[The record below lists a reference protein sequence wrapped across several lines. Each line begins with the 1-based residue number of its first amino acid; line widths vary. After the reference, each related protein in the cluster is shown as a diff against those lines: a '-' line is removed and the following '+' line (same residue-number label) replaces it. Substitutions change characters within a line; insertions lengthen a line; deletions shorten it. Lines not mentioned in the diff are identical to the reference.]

1 MPDPVVDAIKSR
13 IDIAEL
19 VGAKVNLR
27 RAGKLLKGLCPFHQ
41 ERSPSFVV
49 YPDEGRYHCF
59 GCAKSGDAFTWLRD
73 TQGLDFADALK
84 ELSRRTGVPL
94 PERAPREV
102 NQPPPEAEA
111 ARQALAEAT
120 RFYQRQLI
128 DAPDA
133 GEARAYLRRRGIT
146 RGSVDAFALGWA
158 PEGREVLLEHLVRK
172 GFSFAHLELAGLAM
186 STDHGRRDRFRAR
199 VIFPIRDR
207 AGEVIGFGARTL
219 GDAQPKYLNSP
230 QTPFF
235 DKGSNLY
242 GLDLARGPIRQAGAA
257 VIVEGY
263 MDVVVPHQEGFRN
276 VVASLG
282 TALTDRQ
289 IELLKRYTRTIVL
302 ALDAD
307 VAGQAATLR
316 GLEVARVAL
325 SSSTRPAPGS
335 VARGGFLATQAGQVK
350 IAVLTGGKDPDE
362 IVREDPERWKSMI
375 ADAVPMMDHKIAI
388 ETASVSMDDPGAKLQ
403 AVRELARFLALVPD
417 PVEWSHYVD
426 RIAQRLRL
434 DVRAVHAEV
443 VQAEEAMRRAQR
455 FTAREQAA
463 AQARAATSQRPPLPE
478 TGDARAPDGPVGEA
492 PSPSASAPHP
502 DNATRPDVPS
512 AGELFSFGGASYG
525 STSVT
530 GSPSAGSY
538 DPLEQFVVSELVAVP
553 DNVGHVRHV
562 IAPDDLRDPGLRALF
577 EEMLAIDHP
586 SDLRVEG
593 YLASVRSAL
602 LEAVGARPAVP
613 ADGSDD
619 PEARRAAAVV
629 SASLRLRERRLRE
642 KLRDV
647 QYLLREDPDD
657 SERTALQR
665 QVEQLATSLGRVHLE
680 QNRAAVHAIR

>member
-19 VGAKVNLR
+19 VGAKVALR

-41 ERSPSFVV
+41 EKSPSFVV

-84 ELSRRTGVPL
+84 ELSRRSGIPL
-94 PERAPREV
+94 PERTTRDVDQHRE
-102 NQPPPEAEA
+102 PEAEA
-111 ARQALAEAT
+111 ASQALAEAA

-133 GEARAYLRRRGIT
+133 GEARGYLRRRGIT
-146 RGSVDAFALGWA
+146 NASVDAFALGWA
-158 PEGREVLLEHLVRK
+158 PEGRDVLYEYLVRK

-186 STDHGRRDRFRAR
+186 STEHGRRDRFRAR

-207 AGEVIGFGARTL
+207 SGAVIGFGARTL

-235 DKGSNLY
+235 DKGSILY
-242 GLDLARGPIRQAGAA
+242 GLDLARGPIRQASAA

-289 IELLKRYTRTIVL
+289 IALLKRYTRTIIL

-325 SSSTRPAPGS
+325 SSSSRPAPGS

-350 IAVLTGGKDPDE
+350 IAVLSGGKDPDD
-362 IVREDPERWKSMI
+362 IVREDPERWKALI
-375 ADAVPMMDHKIAI
+375 AGAVPMMDHKIAI

-443 VQAEEAMRRAQR
+443 VQAEATARRAMLSA
-455 FTAREQAA
+455 ARELSAT
-463 AQARAATSQRPPLPE
+463 QARI
-478 TGDARAPDGPVGEA
+478 APASDNEA
-492 PSPSASAPHP
+492 PLRLQSRRSQPELNTSTADGLSLASDGAQ
-502 DNATRPDVPS
+502 TSLRPT
-512 AGELFSFGGASYG
+512 A
-525 STSVT
+525 
-530 GSPSAGSY
+530 Y
-538 DPLEQFVVSELVAVP
+538 DPLEQFVMSELAVVPDLVAV
-553 DNVGHVRHV
+553 VRHV
-562 IAPDDLRDPGLRALF
+562 VAPDDVRDSELRALF
-577 EEMLAIDHP
+577 EAMLAADHP

-593 YLASVRSAL
+593 VLRSVHTAL
-602 LEAVGARPAVP
+602 LEVAAARPALP
-613 ADGSDD
+613 TDGVDD
-619 PEARRAAAVV
+619 PEARREGAVVAAA
-629 SASLRLRERRLRE
+629 LRLRERRLRE

-647 QYLLREDPDD
+647 QYLLYESPPAD
-657 SERTALQR
+657 ERTALQR

-680 QNRAAVHAIR
+680 QHRAAVHVTR

>member
-41 ERSPSFVV
+41 EKSPSFVV

-94 PERAPREV
+94 PERAPREA

-111 ARQALAEAT
+111 AKQALAEAA

-158 PEGREVLLEHLVRK
+158 SEGREVLYEHLVRK

-186 STDHGRRDRFRAR
+186 STEHGRRDRFRAR

-289 IELLKRYTRTIVL
+289 IELLKRYTRTIIL
-302 ALDAD
+302 SLDAD

-325 SSSTRPAPGS
+325 SSSSRPAPGS

-350 IAVLTGGKDPDE
+350 IAVLSGGKDPDE

-375 ADAVPMMDHKIAI
+375 AGAVPMMDHKIAI

-443 VQAEEAMRRAQR
+443 VQAEESMRRAQR
-455 FTAREQAA
+455 TAARDQAA
-463 AQARAATSQRPPLPE
+463 AQARSAAT
-478 TGDARAPDGPVGEA
+478 TA
-492 PSPSASAPHP
+492 
-502 DNATRPDVPS
+502 
-512 AGELFSFGGASYG
+512 GASPPDLNG
-525 STSVT
+525 GRAADGQPDAPTAPGTPGRNVDRIAHRSRPEASGAEDHPTSETRDASVAPAT
-530 GSPSAGSY
+530 Y
-538 DPLEQFVVSELVAVP
+538 DPLEQFVLSELVAVP
-553 DNVGHVRHV
+553 DHVGHVRHV
-562 IAPDDLRDPGLRALF
+562 IAPDDLRDPSLRALF

-586 SDLRVEG
+586 SDLRVDN
-593 YLASVRSAL
+593 YLESVRSYL
-602 LEAVGARPAVP
+602 LEAVSARPAVP

-619 PEARRAAAVV
+619 PDARRAAAVI

-657 SERTALQR
+657 GERASLQR

-680 QNRAAVHAIR
+680 QNRASVHAAR

>member
-19 VGAKVNLR
+19 VGAKVALR

-41 ERSPSFVV
+41 EKSPSFVV

-73 TQGLDFADALK
+73 TQGLDFSDALK
-84 ELSRRTGVPL
+84 ELSRRTGIPL

-102 NQPPPEAEA
+102 DQPPPEVEA
-111 ARQALAEAT
+111 ARQALTEAA

-133 GEARAYLRRRGIT
+133 GEARGYLRRRGIT
-146 RGSVDAFALGWA
+146 RASVDAFALGWA
-158 PEGREVLLEHLVRK
+158 PEGREVLYEHLVRK
-172 GFSFAHLELAGLAM
+172 GFSLAHCELAGLVM
-186 STDHGRRDRFRAR
+186 STEHGRRDRFRTR
-199 VIFPIRDR
+199 VMFPIRDR
-207 AGEVIGFGARTL
+207 SGEVIGFGARTL
-219 GDAQPKYLNSP
+219 GNAQPKYLNSP

-242 GLDLARGPIRQAGAA
+242 GLDLARGPIRQASAA

-289 IELLKRYTRTIVL
+289 IELLKRYTRTIIL

-325 SSSTRPAPGS
+325 SSSSRPAPGS
-335 VARGGFLATQAGQVK
+335 VARGGFLATQAGQVR
-350 IAVLTGGKDPDE
+350 IAVLSGGKDPDE
-362 IVREDPERWKSMI
+362 IVREDPERWKALI
-375 ADAVPMMDHKIAI
+375 AGAVPMMDHKLAM

-443 VQAEEAMRRAQR
+443 VQAEEALRRAQR
-455 FTAREQAA
+455 IAARDQVT
-463 AQARAATSQRPPLPE
+463 AQARSGPSSPVPPPSDGMTGDGDTRHRAEASPTSGSATPSATSDLGQTNLGF
-478 TGDARAPDGPVGEA
+478 T
-492 PSPSASAPHP
+492 
-502 DNATRPDVPS
+502 N
-512 AGELFSFGGASYG
+512 
-525 STSVT
+525 
-530 GSPSAGSY
+530 Y
-538 DPLEQFVVSELVAVP
+538 DPLEQFVVSELAAIP
-553 DNVGHVRHV
+553 DFVTVIRHV
-562 IAPDDLRDPGLRALF
+562 IAADDLRDSGLRALF
-577 EEMLAIDHP
+577 EAMVAADPP
-586 SDLRVEG
+586 SDLKVEG
-593 YLASVRSAL
+593 FLRSVHVAL
-602 LEAVGARPAVP
+602 MDAAQARPALP
-613 ADGSDD
+613 TDGVDD
-619 PEARRAAAVV
+619 PEARREGAVVAAA
-629 SASLRLRERRLRE
+629 LRLRERRLRE

-647 QYLLREDPDD
+647 QYLLHEAPEAD
-657 SERTALQR
+657 ERSALQR

-680 QNRAAVHAIR
+680 QHRAAVHVAR

>member
-19 VGAKVNLR
+19 VGAKVTLR

-41 ERSPSFVV
+41 EKSPSFVV

-84 ELSRRTGVPL
+84 ELSRRTGIPL
-94 PERAPREV
+94 SERAPREV
-102 NQPPPEAEA
+102 EQPTPEIEA
-111 ARQALAEAT
+111 ARQALAEAA

-128 DAPDA
+128 DASDA
-133 GEARAYLRRRGIT
+133 GEARGYLRRRGIT
-146 RGSVDAFALGWA
+146 RASVDAFALGWA
-158 PEGREVLLEHLVRK
+158 PEGREVLYEYLVRK
-172 GFSFAHLELAGLAM
+172 GFSLAHCELAGLVM
-186 STDHGRRDRFRAR
+186 STEHGRRDRFRSR
-199 VIFPIRDR
+199 VMFPIRDR
-207 AGEVIGFGARTL
+207 SGAVIGFGARTL

-242 GLDLARGPIRQAGAA
+242 GLDLARGPIRQASVA

-289 IELLKRYTRTIVL
+289 IELLKRYTRTIIL

-325 SSSTRPAPGS
+325 SSSSRPAPGS

-350 IAVLTGGKDPDE
+350 IAVLSGGKDPDE
-362 IVREDPERWKSMI
+362 IVREDPERWKALI
-375 ADAVPMMDHKIAI
+375 AGAVPMMDHKLAI

-455 FTAREQAA
+455 SAARDQAA
-463 AQARAATSQRPPLPE
+463 AQARSGTVATSTVTTDLPIDE
-478 TGDARAPDGPVGEA
+478 TPRSSTGAAPTSGATTLAANSEGARTPVG
-492 PSPSASAPHP
+492 PS
-502 DNATRPDVPS
+502 T
-512 AGELFSFGGASYG
+512 
-525 STSVT
+525 
-530 GSPSAGSY
+530 Y
-538 DPLEQFVVSELVAVP
+538 DPLEQFVVSELAAVP
-553 DNVGHVRHV
+553 DFVTVVRHV
-562 IAPDDLRDPGLRALF
+562 IAADDLRDSGLRALF
-577 EEMLAIDHP
+577 EAMVASDPP
-586 SDLRVEG
+586 SDLKVEG
-593 YLASVRSAL
+593 FLAWVHAGL
-602 LEAVGARPAVP
+602 LDAVASRPAIP
-613 ADGSDD
+613 TDGVDD
-619 PEARRAAAVV
+619 PEARREGAVVAAA
-629 SASLRLRERRLRE
+629 LRLRERRLRE

-647 QYLLREDPDD
+647 QYLLHEAPEAD
-657 SERTALQR
+657 ERSALQR
-665 QVEQLATSLGRVHLE
+665 QVEHLATSLGRVHLE
-680 QNRAAVHAIR
+680 QHRAVAHLAR